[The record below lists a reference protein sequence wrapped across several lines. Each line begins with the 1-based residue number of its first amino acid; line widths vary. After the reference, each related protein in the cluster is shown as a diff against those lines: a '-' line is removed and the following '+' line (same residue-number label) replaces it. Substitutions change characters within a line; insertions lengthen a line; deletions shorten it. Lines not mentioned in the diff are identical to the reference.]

1 MTQWQ
6 RRAEAR
12 AVPADWIP
20 AFAGMTQW
28 QRRAEARATASLHA
42 DELYVEDDGL
52 VRADRRLRGVAVGL
66 LGRQH
71 DFPARA
77 GRHLRQRFAQAHQ
90 RDLVELHAHRAGLL
104 AFGRA
109 EGVDARL
116 AAGRQRAPVVDRH
129 FAGLGG
135 LGAVAGSNH
144 AVLHA
149 AGQRLHAGLGLV
161 LGEEGVALGL
171 VGRRSLVEL
180 RLGLGH
186 LALLHVL
193 HRAAQLVDGNRRLL
207 LRIAVLHGLD
217 DGVDVD
223 RFTAFD
229 QVATEVVTER
239 IAHIA
244 FRTEERRVGE
254 EWDSNC

>member
-109 EGVDARL
+109 DGVDERL
-116 AAGRQRAPVVDRH
+116 DVGRQRALVVDRH
-129 FAGLGG
+129 FAGLGVFG
-135 LGAVAGSNH
+135 PGVQGW
-144 AVLHA
+144 VLR
-149 AGQRLHAGLGLV
+149 G
-161 LGEEGVALGL
+161 
-171 VGRRSLVEL
+171 
-180 RLGLGH
+180 
-186 LALLHVL
+186 
-193 HRAAQLVDGNRRLL
+193 
-207 LRIAVLHGLD
+207 
-217 DGVDVD
+217 
-223 RFTAFD
+223 
-229 QVATEVVTER
+229 
-239 IAHIA
+239 A
-244 FRTEERRVGE
+244 FRGGSSPSLAWQDVNGASASRRRTSGIWLSIMRTGPGFWPSGGLKGSTNV
-254 EWDSNC
+254 WPPDASVPL